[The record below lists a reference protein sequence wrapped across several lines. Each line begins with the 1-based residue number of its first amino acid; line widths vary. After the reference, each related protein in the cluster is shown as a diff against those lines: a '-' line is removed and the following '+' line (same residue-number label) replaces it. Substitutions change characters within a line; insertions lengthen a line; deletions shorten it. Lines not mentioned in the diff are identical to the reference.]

1 MRRNLIFIMLVL
13 ASTLTS
19 CDYMRKMT
27 GRPTSEEVAQIK
39 GEIERLELLRQEEA
53 TLRANIDSLYA
64 VREALQDTISSVI
77 AAQSD
82 SVAATEQEVEVIEIV
97 QPVQVAQTQKRP
109 VVDNSRYL
117 TPYLENRYY
126 VIIGVFQEYRN
137 ARALMEKAAKYGYSP
152 VLVGCKDGLIG
163 VGVCP
168 VDEYE
173 DAIRA
178 QQILRREKFCPADI
192 WIYTNK

>member
-64 VREALQDTISSVI
+64 VREALQDTIANVI
-77 AAQSD
+77 AEQSD
-82 SVAATEQEVEVIEIV
+82 SAAATEQQVEVVEIV
-97 QPVQVAQTQKRP
+97 QPVQVAQTQKRAP
-109 VVDNSRYL
+109 VDNSRYL

-137 ARALMEKAAKYGYSP
+137 ARALMDKAAKYGYSP

-192 WIYTNK
+192 WIYTNR

>member
-1 MRRNLIFIMLVL
+1 MLVL
-13 ASTLTS
+13 AMTLTS
-19 CDYMRKMT
+19 CDFMRKMS
-27 GRPTSEEVAQIK
+27 GRPTSEEVELIK
-39 GEIERLELLRQEEA
+39 GEMERLEALRQEEA
-53 TLRANIDSLYA
+53 ALRASIDSLYT
-64 VREALQDTISSVI
+64 VREALQDTIASVKADQVDSM
-77 AAQSD
+77 AA
-82 SVAATEQEVEVIEIV
+82 VEQTVEVVEIV
-97 QPVQVAQTQKRP
+97 QPVQVAPTQKKH
-109 VVDNSRYL
+109 VDNSKYL

-137 ARALMEKAAKYGYSP
+137 ARALMDKAAKYGYSP

>member
-1 MRRNLIFIMLVL
+1 MLVL

-64 VREALQDTISSVI
+64 VREALQDTIANVI
-77 AAQSD
+77 AEQSD
-82 SVAATEQEVEVIEIV
+82 SAAATEQQVEVVEIV
-97 QPVQVAQTQKRP
+97 QPVQVAQTQKRAP
-109 VVDNSRYL
+109 VDNSRYL

-137 ARALMEKAAKYGYSP
+137 ARALMDKAAKYGYSP